1 MDSAKILKS
10 DFLDILFEDRNKNYG
25 AYELRKKYDKR
36 VRNSILATAGLALL
50 IVGGYLVYLNAK
62 GDNSD
67 MVKKPIVEDIKL
79 EDVKLPDD
87 PKTPPP
93 PPPGRTA
100 RGLLG

>member
-1 MDSAKILKS
+1 MDTAKILKS

-36 VRNSILATAGLALL
+36 VRNSILGTAALALL
-50 IVGGYLVYLNAK
+50 IVGSYFVYLNLKA
-62 GDNSD
+62 DNSE
-67 MVKKPIVEDIKL
+67 KNTKPVIEDIKL

-93 PPPGRTA
+93 PPPPPAPPR
-100 RGLLG
+100 R